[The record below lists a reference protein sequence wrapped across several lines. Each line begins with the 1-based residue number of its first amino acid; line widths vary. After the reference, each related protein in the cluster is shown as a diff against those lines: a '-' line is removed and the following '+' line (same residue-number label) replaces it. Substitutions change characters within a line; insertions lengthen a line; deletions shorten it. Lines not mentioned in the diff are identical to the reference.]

1 MYDAMHRM
9 RHVSACGS
17 KLLCRCRCSVLWM
30 HWLACDAASDACMI
44 WQQVLQRPFGVI
56 VHAQVS
62 LNITMNV
69 HAQTFVFG
77 CCTGGICSD
86 ACCLFVVLDVHGQM
100 CVKLLNVLDV
110 HGQMCV
116 VCPAWSDVCQ
126 VAECVGCAWSDVC
139 CVPCSMGIETRHAWG
154 MTETSPIG
162 TSGSLKVLLSASASH
177 NSTCIMG

>member
-1 MYDAMHRM
+1 
-9 RHVSACGS
+9 
-17 KLLCRCRCSVLWM
+17 
-30 HWLACDAASDACMI
+30 
-44 WQQVLQRPFGVI
+44 
-56 VHAQVS
+56 
-62 LNITMNV
+62 MNV

-116 VCPAWSDVCQ
+116 VLDVHGQMCVKLLNVWDVHGQMCVMCPAWSDVCQ